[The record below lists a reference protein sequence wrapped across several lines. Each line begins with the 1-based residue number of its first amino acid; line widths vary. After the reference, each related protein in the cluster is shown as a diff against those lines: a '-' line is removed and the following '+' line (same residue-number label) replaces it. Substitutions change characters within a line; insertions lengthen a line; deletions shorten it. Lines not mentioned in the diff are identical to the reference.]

1 MVPGAKM
8 CSVVVFLLIGNDKF
22 IKKKTT
28 LDPNYNKKVLCTER
42 KQLYKRH
49 DVIITISKTL
59 YTRPTHKEL
68 VEVAN
73 N

>member
-1 MVPGAKM
+1 M

-28 LDPNYNKKVLCTER
+28 LDPNYNKKVLSTER
-42 KQLYKRH
+42 KQLYKHH